1 MPRVLLMCLYIC
13 WLSSTNTD
21 EHTNTNTQ
29 KQFQEFC
36 LWCQGP
42 LGCLAGQMS
51 SNHREKGKVVE
62 FLCNLTPIGPYYTIV
77 WKTQSVEYLK
87 TSRLSKMELAAR
99 IQSGTTRGVTKCAGV
114 SVAVVTAGK
123 YGLGL
128 RQIRILTRE
137 NTACRDAEKYAL
149 ANTPNI
155 FIMHDDHIFSS
166 SGA

>member
-1 MPRVLLMCLYIC
+1 M
-13 WLSSTNTD
+13 
-21 EHTNTNTQ
+21 
-29 KQFQEFC
+29 
-36 LWCQGP
+36 
-42 LGCLAGQMS
+42 
-51 SNHREKGKVVE
+51 
-62 FLCNLTPIGPYYTIV
+62 
-77 WKTQSVEYLK
+77 EYLK